1 MKPIVSTVTA
11 KLQAQRG
18 QAEALAIWQMIW
30 AAYEREGVEGTEAY
44 LAGLLELPGEDD
56 HEDVE
61 GRP

>member
-1 MKPIVSTVTA
+1 MKPIDSTVTA

-30 AAYEREGVEGTEAY
+30 AAHEREGVEGTEAY
-44 LAGLLELPGEDD
+44 LAGLLELPGEGD